1 MTIRTMKSHKKL
13 ISKIYRP
20 FYAVKRSLFETI
32 EFQGGNE
39 LQSFLGQI
47 LSSKKTEITQKLRKE
62 INGVVTRYIEEGIA
76 EMVPG
81 VLFIDEVHML
91 DVEAFSFLNRA
102 LESALAPIVIF
113 ATNRGNCIVRG
124 TKNIKSPHGIP
135 RDLLD
140 RLIIVRTMPYRI
152 NEIRSILEI
161 RCKIE
166 GIKVEEDALNQL
178 ASHGDRTS
186 LRHAVNLLTPSKIL
200 ASADYRESIECQ
212 DVEEAVGLFLDAH
225 ESALNLRRKGAKFL
239 K

>member
-1 MTIRTMKSHKKL
+1 MANAK
-13 ISKIYRP
+13 P
-20 FYAVKRSLFETI
+20 
-32 EFQGGNE
+32 QGGNQ
-39 LQSFLGQI
+39 LQSFLGNM
-47 LSSKKTEITQKLRKE
+47 LKSKKTEITEKLRKE
-62 INGVVTRYIEEGIA
+62 INRVVNGYIDQGIA
-76 EMVPG
+76 ELVPG

-140 RLIIVRTMPYRI
+140 RLIIVRTMPYKI

-166 GIKVEEDALNQL
+166 RIKVEEDALDAL
-178 ASHGDRTS
+178 AAHGDRTS
-186 LRHAVNLLTPSKIL
+186 LRHAVNLLTPANVL
-200 ASADYRESIECQ
+200 ASADYRETVGCD
-212 DVEEAVGLFLDAH
+212 DVAEAVSLFLDAH
-225 ESALNLRRKGAKFL
+225 ES
-239 K
+239 